1 MSSSARKRS
10 RNHSPLCHTEG
21 SYICPICGTAPVK
34 DKSLSKHTKS
44 KACKDLQIQNESSKS
59 LDIKEVQLQAPS
71 LIDEERDVFSDYISQ
86 YNMHSLQLLS
96 EVAERAN
103 LPKCDPLIT
112 GGRRYG
118 FMLGYVSKR
127 SLNVSF
133 PISTFLMDTPRET
146 LNRPRCLIAIDTPSG
161 SIMDAVKLLVVDTF
175 ILWYIIFCITHLSLF
190 MFS

>member
-1 MSSSARKRS
+1 MSSSARKLS
-10 RNHSPLCHTEG
+10 RNHSPLSHTER

-34 DKSLSKHTKS
+34 DKSFSKHTKC

-71 LIDEERDVFSDYISQ
+71 LIDEERDIFSDYILQ
-86 YNMHSLQLLS
+86 YKANDLLLLS
-96 EVAERAN
+96 EVAEHAN

-118 FMLGYVSKR
+118 FLLEYVSKR

-133 PISTFLMDTPRET
+133 PISIFLMDTPKET
-146 LNRPRCLIAIDTPSG
+146 INRPRCLIAIDSPSG
-161 SIMDAVKLLVVDTF
+161 SLMDAVKLLV
-175 ILWYIIFCITHLSLF
+175 L
-190 MFS
+190 